1 MVVTCLAGCGS
12 EPYLF
17 VQSDDLTITTPSSN
31 AQVALPLLVRWH
43 VKNIPASS
51 YAVYIDATPM
61 GPGQG
66 IDDRAQDKSQLIL
79 TTAGQ
84 VILDKLPTKPGVDAA
99 ERNQHE
105 IVVVALDAS
114 GRRIGEEAAYIDVQV
129 DGS

>member
-1 MVVTCLAGCGS
+1 MLLPCLAGCGADA
-12 EPYLF
+12 YLF
-17 VQSDDLTITTPSSN
+17 VQSDDLTITTPTSN
-31 AQVALPLLVRWH
+31 AQVALPLLVRWR
-43 VKNIPASS
+43 VANLAPAQ

-66 IDDRAQDKSQLIL
+66 VDDRAQDKSQLVL
-79 TTAGQ
+79 TAAGQ

-114 GRRIGEEAAYIDVQV
+114 GRRIGEEAAYVDVQV
-129 DGS
+129 NGS